1 MRLRCFFPFLFGVS
15 HFLIIFAR
23 KFREYVHYFMTIT
36 TSKTRELLIDA
47 ARRVFARKGIA
58 RTTMNDIAVA
68 SQKGR
73 RTLYTYF
80 KNKEEI
86 SNLVI
91 ENEME
96 RLYEML
102 EAVEKKNLPADEK
115 LITFIYMR
123 LDAFKDAVTRN
134 GSLRANFFHDSW
146 HVAKVRKGY
155 NLREIELIKKILTGG
170 IKGGIFS
177 IPDIE
182 TTALLIHYSLKGWE
196 VPYIRG
202 LLGDSST
209 RLVQHKESVR
219 DLILNGITIRK

>member
-1 MRLRCFFPFLFGVS
+1 MS
-15 HFLIIFAR
+15 
-23 KFREYVHYFMTIT
+23 ET

-47 ARRVFARKGIA
+47 ARRVFARKGIE

-68 SQKGR
+68 SKKGR

-86 SNLVI
+86 STIVI

-102 EAVEKKNLPADEK
+102 EIVEKKNLPADEK

-123 LDAFKDAVTRN
+123 LDAFKDTVARN

-146 HVAKVRKGY
+146 NVAKVRKRY
-155 NLREIELIKKILTGG
+155 NLQEIELIKKILMNGVHEG
-170 IKGGIFS
+170 VFN
-177 IPDIE
+177 IPDVE
-182 TTALLIHYSLKGWE
+182 TTALLIHYSLKGLE

-202 LLGDSST
+202 LLGDSPN
-209 RLVQHKESVR
+209 RLSQRKDCVR
-219 DLILNGITIRK
+219 HLIFNGINIFKKNYI

>member
-1 MRLRCFFPFLFGVS
+1 MS
-15 HFLIIFAR
+15 
-23 KFREYVHYFMTIT
+23 ET
-36 TSKTRELLIDA
+36 TSKTRELLLDS
-47 ARRVFARKGIA
+47 ARRVFARKGIE

-68 SQKGR
+68 SHKGR
-73 RTLYTYF
+73 RTLYMYF
-80 KNKEEI
+80 KHKEEI
-86 SNLVI
+86 STLVI

-102 EAVEKKNLPADEK
+102 EAVDKKNLPADEK

-123 LDAFKDAVTRN
+123 LDAFKETVTRN

-155 NLREIELIKKILTGG
+155 NLQEIELIKKILMSG
-170 IKGGIFS
+170 IKEGIFS
-177 IPDIE
+177 IQDVE
-182 TTALLIHYSLKGWE
+182 TTALLIHYSLKGLE

-209 RLVQHKESVR
+209 RIIHGRESVKN
-219 DLILNGITIRK
+219 LIFNGIIIKK

>member
-1 MRLRCFFPFLFGVS
+1 MS
-15 HFLIIFAR
+15 
-23 KFREYVHYFMTIT
+23 ET

-47 ARRVFARKGIA
+47 ARQVFARKGIE

-68 SQKGR
+68 SHKGR
-73 RTLYTYF
+73 RTLYMYF

-86 SNLVI
+86 SNIVI

-96 RLYEML
+96 RLHEML

-115 LITFIYMR
+115 LITFIYTR
-123 LDAFKDAVTRN
+123 LDAFKATVTRN

-146 HVAKVRKGY
+146 NVAKVRKGY
-155 NLREIELIKKILTGG
+155 NLQEIALIKKILNCG
-170 IKGGIFS
+170 IKEGVFN

-182 TTALLIHYSLKGWE
+182 TTALIIHYSLKGIE

-202 LLGDSST
+202 LLGDSHDKIMQRKNST
-209 RLVQHKESVR
+209 IN
-219 DLILNGITIRK
+219 LIFNGIKIKK